1 MIQIGILKYYTIQVI
16 PFITYAKP
24 GYKNNEKLTLN
35 ATRTCKTTNATM
47 PIEVEISGLYSFRS
61 YKVSVTASST
71 DGLTSENSEQIV
83 ANTLESSPTNIR
95 PLIAEPKYEQID
107 ESTVNNYI
115 LFNFQDPQQPNGA
128 LAAFNL
134 YQVVPPPLSFNLIY
148 SGLRREF
155 IHWNLKPFTEY
166 SYIYELCTYAGCTRD
181 NHVTKVK
188 TLENPPMQQPAPEVI
203 KYQSY
208 LNCFKVSWSY
218 PLKENG
224 NILFFEVFRLED
236 GYSEH
241 NEKLVMNYSTN
252 LQEIDNLFYID
263 CELKP
268 NVYYSYRVR
277 SFNKQGHATSNYSR
291 SLLSS
296 QLLPEGFGPMFAM
309 QLVNVSNAVLV
320 EWSPPNL
327 INGIFIAYSLYR
339 DSKLIKNITG
349 TTGKTSE
356 NLSFVDKLD
365 FLPLVSYK

>member
-1 MIQIGILKYYTIQVI
+1 MKYYTIQVI
-16 PFITYAKP
+16 PFIKYTQA
-24 GYKNNEKLTLN
+24 GFKNNEKLIIN
-35 ATRTCKTTNATM
+35 ATRICKTTNTTV
-47 PIEVEISGLYSFRS
+47 PVEVEISGLYSFRS
-61 YKVSVTASST
+61 YKVSVAASST
-71 DGLTSENSEQIV
+71 NGLTSEYSEEIV
-83 ANTLESSPTNIR
+83 ANTLESSPSNIR
-95 PLIAEPKYEQID
+95 PILAEPKYEQID
-107 ESTVNNYI
+107 ESTINNYI
-115 LFNFQDPQQPNGA
+115 VFSFEDPQHPNGA

-134 YQVVPPPLSFNLIY
+134 YEIVPPPLSFKLIY

-155 IHWNLKPFTEY
+155 IHWNLKPFSEY
-166 SYIYELCTYAGCTRD
+166 SFIYELCTYAGCTRD

-224 NILFFEVFRLED
+224 NILFFEISRLED
-236 GYSEH
+236 GYSAH

-252 LQEIDNLFYID
+252 LQEIANLFYID

-277 SFNKQGHATSNYSR
+277 SFNQMGHATSNYSR

-296 QLLPEGFGPMFAM
+296 QLLPDGFGPMMAM
-309 QLVNVSNAVLV
+309 QMINASNAVLI
-320 EWSPPNL
+320 EWSPPDL
-327 INGIFIAYSLYR
+327 INGIFISYSLYR

-349 TTGKTSE
+349 TTEKTSR
-356 NLSFVDKLD
+356 SISYVDKFE